1 MFGDKQHGLGKQVLT
16 IAICESKGKK
26 FAASNYFNMSSNF
39 ELTIKVTDAFNE
51 TTAREFF
58 G

>member
-26 FAASNYFNMSSNF
+26 FAASNYFKLSSNV
-39 ELTIKVTDAFNE
+39 ELTMELAEAFTE
-51 TTAREFF
+51 TTARDYF